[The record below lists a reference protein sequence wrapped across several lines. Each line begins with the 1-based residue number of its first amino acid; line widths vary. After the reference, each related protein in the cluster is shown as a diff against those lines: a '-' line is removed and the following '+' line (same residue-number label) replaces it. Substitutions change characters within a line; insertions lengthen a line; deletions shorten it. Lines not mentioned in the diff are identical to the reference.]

1 MQSDTHSGQ
10 LGLNILNFARTLR
23 AAGLPVGTGK
33 VIDALQAART
43 VGVQRRDDF
52 YWCLHAVLVNRPE
65 QHELFDQAFHLFFRN
80 PRILESMLSMV
91 LPQIR
96 VPDQQNA
103 KPLSR
108 RLTDMLL
115 GDSSSA
121 SEEAPPPEL
130 ELDAMLTYSPEE
142 VLQGKDFEQMSLQE
156 LAEAKDFLKQC
167 DFMFDEVNTRRYR
180 RHIRG
185 RRVDMRAT
193 LRAISRSG
201 GRLIPL
207 VRKQVRKRHPP
218 LVLICDISGSMGR
231 YSRLFLHFAHAVT
244 NARDRV
250 STFVFATRLT
260 NISYFLRHRDVD
272 HALEQVSEQVQDWG
286 GGTRISDCI
295 REFNLVWSRRVL
307 AQGAV
312 VLFLSDG
319 LERERL
325 DDLSRQV
332 ERLRKSCRRLVWLN
346 PLLRYEDFE
355 PRAHGVR
362 RILPHV
368 DDFLSAHNISSLK
381 GLGDAL
387 SKTSTAGLR
396 AAAATMVNPR

>member
-1 MQSDTHSGQ
+1 MQTEHKGQ
-10 LGLNILNFARTLR
+10 LGSNILNFVRTLR
-23 AAGLPVGTGK
+23 VAGLPVGTGK
-33 VIDALQAART
+33 VIDALRSVRE

-65 QHELFDQAFHLFFRN
+65 HHALFDQAFHLYFRN

-96 VPDQQNA
+96 VPSDEDAQ
-103 KPLSR
+103 PLAR
-108 RLTDMLL
+108 RLADSLL
-115 GDSSSA
+115 GNAHHSQEDLA
-121 SEEAPPPEL
+121 EKEL
-130 ELDAMLTYSPEE
+130 EFDATLTYSSAE
-142 VLQGKDFEQMSLQE
+142 VLQDKDFEQMSLEE
-156 LAEAKDFLKQC
+156 LAHAKELLKRSELLFEQ
-167 DFMFDEVNTRRYR
+167 VRTRRYW
-180 RHIRG
+180 RHLRG
-185 RRVDMRAT
+185 QRVDMRAT

-201 GRLIPL
+201 GRMVPL
-207 VRKQVRKRHPP
+207 VRKRIRSRVPP

-272 HALEQVSEQVQDWG
+272 HALDHVSGEVKDWG
-286 GGTRISDCI
+286 GGTRIAECVG
-295 REFNLVWSRRVL
+295 EFNLKWSRRVL

-312 VLFLSDG
+312 VLLLSDG

-325 DDLSRQV
+325 DALSLEI
-332 ERLRKSCRRLVWLN
+332 ERLSKSCRRLVWLN
-346 PLLRYEDFE
+346 PLLRYSDFE
-355 PRAHGVR
+355 PRAQGVR

-368 DDFLSAHNISSLK
+368 DDFVPAHNVSSLRD
-381 GLGDAL
+381 LGSAL
-387 SKTSTAGLR
+387 SSGVRRGGL
-396 AAAATMVNPR
+396 